1 MRNIIDIN
9 KKNDKARLTKKIN
22 LQKGRESVSIESNFK
37 RAKKESVK
45 KKKCQTT
52 EKNGEGK
59 HISINIKEKNKK
71 IIKIRL
77 QMWSTKCNPQEYLV
91 HH

>member
-9 KKNDKARLTKKIN
+9 KKKRYSQANKKIN
-22 LQKGRESVSIESNFK
+22 LQKGRESVSIASNFK
-37 RAKKESVK
+37 RTEKESMK

-59 HISINIKEKNKK
+59 HISINTKEKK
-71 IIKIRL
+71 
-77 QMWSTKCNPQEYLV
+77 
-91 HH
+91 